1 MSNTNQPDA
10 DNGANHPSPA
20 LDVTPRSV
28 MAALREAGSTAKVT
42 ACRPIEPPSEN
53 YLYEIDLDGSPA
65 LLRVWW
71 QATAPQAAA
80 QLTLERRLNSCGL
93 PVGAV
98 IVPAVGVALEIEG
111 RPAAVVQRLEGSPGP
126 NYMPIRP
133 SDTYAA
139 LAEDISRIAATIHV
153 GAMGLESLDYRETTW
168 LENLESWTKGLD
180 FSAAGDP
187 GREAVAGVEAAA
199 RKFAAFCGEAML
211 PTGVVHGSPGP
222 WNVLVDGNRI
232 SALVDMDSAHRDYLA
247 LDVAHIVSQ
256 WGAVADDGSRL
267 KGYDPR
273 LVRGIVRGYCSVRPL
288 SRAEREALAM
298 AVPLRYGIEWL
309 RIWELVGQGKTP
321 FTWAEYLAAFRELE
335 LIESEE
341 WHGLIADAA
350 NRPSAQPVE
359 ADARGGKHAE

>member
-1 MSNTNQPDA
+1 MSDTKQPDTG
-10 DNGANHPSPA
+10 NGTNHPGPA

-28 MAALREAGSTAKVT
+28 MAALHEAGSTAKVT
-42 ACRPIEPPSEN
+42 ACKPIEPPSEN
-53 YLYEIDLDGSPA
+53 YLYEIELDGAPA

-71 QATAPQAAA
+71 QASSSQAQA

-93 PVGAV
+93 PVPAV
-98 IVPAVGVALEIEG
+98 IVPGEG
-111 RPAAVVQRLEGSPGP
+111 RGLEVDGAPASVVQRLAGSPGP

-153 GAMGLESLDYRETTW
+153 GAMGLEGLDYRETTW
-168 LENLESWTKGLD
+168 LENLESWTQGLD

-187 GREAVAGVEAAA
+187 GREAVAEVEAAA
-199 RKFAAFCGEAML
+199 RKFTAFCREAML
-211 PTGVVHGSPGP
+211 PVGVVHGSPGP
-222 WNVLVDGNRI
+222 WNVLVDGDRI
-232 SALVDMDSAHRDYLA
+232 SALVDLDSAHRDYLA

-256 WGAVADDGSRL
+256 WGAVADNDESTHR
-267 KGYDPR
+267 YDPR
-273 LVRGIVRGYCSVRPL
+273 LVRGIVRGYCSIRPL
-288 SRAEREALAM
+288 SGAEREALAM
-298 AVPLRYGIEWL
+298 AVPLRHGIDWL
-309 RIWELVGQGKTP
+309 RIWDLVGQGKTP

-350 NRPSAQPVE
+350 NRPIAQP
-359 ADARGGKHAE
+359 AESSR

>member
-1 MSNTNQPDA
+1 MTDFHVDVDA
-10 DNGANHPSPA
+10 P
-20 LDVTPRSV
+20 V
-28 MAALREAGSTAKVT
+28 
-42 ACRPIEPPSEN
+42 
-53 YLYEIDLDGSPA
+53 
-65 LLRVWW
+65 
-71 QATAPQAAA
+71 
-80 QLTLERRLNSCGL
+80 RLG
-93 PVGAV
+93 
-98 IVPAVGVALEIEG
+98 
-111 RPAAVVQRLEGSPGP
+111 
-126 NYMPIRP
+126 
-133 SDTYAA
+133 
-139 LAEDISRIAATIHV
+139 
-153 GAMGLESLDYRETTW
+153 YRETTW
-168 LENLESWTKGLD
+168 LENLESWTQGLD

-199 RKFAAFCGEAML
+199 RKFAAFFEEAML

-232 SALVDMDSAHRDYLA
+232 SALVAMDSAHRDYLA

-256 WGAVADDGSRL
+256 WGTVADDGRL

-288 SRAEREALAM
+288 SRAEQEALAM

-321 FTWAEYLAAFRELE
+321 FTWAEYLAAFRALE

-350 NRPSAQPVE
+350 DRSSAQPVE

>member
-1 MSNTNQPDA
+1 MSDTTQPNA
-10 DNGANHPSPA
+10 SNGVNHPSPA

-28 MAALREAGSTAKVT
+28 MAALQKAGSTAKVT
-42 ACRPIEPPSEN
+42 VCKPIDPPSEN

-71 QATAPQAAA
+71 QASASQAQA

-93 PVGAV
+93 PVPVV
-98 IVPAVGVALEIEG
+98 IVPEEGAGLEIDG
-111 RPAAVVQRLEGSPGP
+111 RPASVVQRLDGSLGP
-126 NYMPIRP
+126 NYMPVRP
-133 SDTYAA
+133 SATYAA
-139 LAEDISRIAATIHV
+139 LAEDISRIAATIHIS
-153 GAMGLESLDYRETTW
+153 AMGLESLDYRETTW
-168 LENLESWTKGLD
+168 LKSLESWTEGLD

-199 RKFAAFCGEAML
+199 RKFTAFCEEAML

-222 WNVLVDGNRI
+222 WNVLVDGNRV

-256 WGAVADDGSRL
+256 WGVVAEDRSRL
-267 KGYDPR
+267 KAYDPR

-309 RIWELVGQGKTP
+309 RIWDLVGQGKTP

-350 NRPSAQPVE
+350 NPPSAQP
-359 ADARGGKHAE
+359 AESGR